1 MPAPRTGWA
10 RAGLAVAARP
20 SLWAVAA
27 RQAHRLARPRWWRR
41 PPFLP
46 LPDPAYLAFRLET
59 QYGTA
64 DARPAGEDVLAYHRW
79 CRAQD
84 DLRRQRRRGSGQE
97 PQ

>member
-1 MPAPRTGWA
+1 MPATRTRWT

-20 SLWAVAA
+20 SLWIVAA
-27 RQAHRLARPRWWRR
+27 RQALRLARPRWWRR

-59 QYGTA
+59 QYGSA
-64 DARPAGEDVLAYHRW
+64 DARPTGDDVLAYLRW

-84 DLRRQRRRGSGQE
+84 ELRRRGRGSGQE